1 MEGVSGGI
9 YMIKIMKYND
19 VYKRLFII
27 YTIVLLISIAALDI
41 YFIYYSKSNLKEQQ
55 LYLNQKMIEDIELD
69 LIKNSNSSERIIN
82 GIYNQEFIA
91 EDVIRLLN
99 NNLTSYLKSK
109 LDYLSS
115 SEQKFY
121 NGVERYVSQVF
132 SQYKELI
139 NIEFISYSRQE
150 SIKFDSNNVIT
161 TNNLEKTFVEYIQ
174 KQSIISSKNKISYVK
189 EIRDINTLKTEGL
202 MVLTYSTNNIRDIID
217 SYGYDAI
224 IVNKNGEVIYD
235 SEEDYNQEKL
245 LKYIQSTG
253 LSSKGYIKL
262 GKNTYDLNIL
272 MDKSGNIILGRVD
285 RSKAVTLPINYYVT
299 LIFIDILVILIA
311 VFIIHLKMIRLS
323 ERMDKI
329 IQAMSELKDG
339 NLDVKIDIKEQKDEL
354 TLIAEQFNSMCV
366 DLKSYID
373 ISYLAEMKKKEAELT
388 QKKAEMSAL
397 QSKINPHFL
406 YNTLESIRM
415 KAICSGDRDVGRML
429 YLLAKLFRS
438 QLKEDEVITIGKE
451 IQYCKDYLELFKY
464 RYDDKL
470 VYYIDYDEKLLDY
483 SIIKFALQPIIENY
497 IIHGIRR
504 EDYDNEVRIEIFEK
518 NNCIRIVITDNGKGM
533 RIDKI
538 KEMNKKIY
546 NRDFSGKSIGILNTN
561 ERILLQYGNGYG
573 IYIDENFKKGT
584 RIIYNLPM
592 RGI

>member
-1 MEGVSGGI
+1 
-9 YMIKIMKYND
+9 MIKIMKYND

-27 YTIVLLISIAALDI
+27 YTIVLLISIAVLDI

-161 TNNLEKTFVEYIQ
+161 TNNLGKTFVEYIQ

-202 MVLTYSTNNIRDIID
+202 VVLTYSTNNIRDIID

-504 EDYDNEVRIEIFEK
+504 EDYDNEIRIEIFEK

-538 KEMNKKIY
+538 KAMNKKIY

>member
-1 MEGVSGGI
+1 
-9 YMIKIMKYND
+9 MIKIMKYND

>member
-1 MEGVSGGI
+1 
-9 YMIKIMKYND
+9 MIKIMKYND

-329 IQAMSELKDG
+329 IRAMSELKDG

-538 KEMNKKIY
+538 KAMNKKIY

-584 RIIYNLPM
+584 KIIYNLPM

>member
-1 MEGVSGGI
+1 
-9 YMIKIMKYND
+9 MIKIMKYND

-538 KEMNKKIY
+538 KAMNKKIY

-584 RIIYNLPM
+584 KIIYNLPM